1 MTIKVENNFLD
12 NEFFWKICKMVTGP
26 NFPWYVGRQPNDLI
40 HNLIYEPNLKKENS
54 FYAPKILD
62 PIIHKLNIKNIT
74 SSKLTLNFLSSSI
87 KEISFPQEDIDISNK
102 SFRGFLCM
110 NTNNSEINISGIDKM
125 PLIENRFFS
134 FPKNNTYN
142 ISTHTDVRCRI
153 ILELIY
159 DLDN

>member
-12 NEFFWKICKMVTGP
+12 NNLFWVICKLIT
-26 NFPWYVGRQPNDLI
+26 NSDFPWYIGRQPNDLI

-62 PIIHKLNIKNIT
+62 PIIFKLNIKKII
-74 SSKLTLNFLSSSI
+74 SSKLTLNFSSSSI

-110 NTNNSEINISGIDKM
+110 NTNNSEINISGIDKI
-125 PLIENRFFS
+125 PLVENRFFS
-134 FPKNNTYN
+134 FPKNNTYG
-142 ISTHTDVRCRI
+142 IYTHTDTRCRI
-153 ILELIY
+153 VLELIY
-159 DLDN
+159 DL